1 MKIKKI
7 CDTMRDKVMMIMK
20 IMKITGLLM
29 MTILTLIT
37 DNNHNKVDINWAT
50 TIHKLDQE

>member
-29 MTILTLIT
+29 TTILTLIT
-37 DNNHNKVDINWAT
+37 DNNHNKAGIDWAT
-50 TIHKLDQE
+50 IIH

>member
-7 CDTMRDKVMMIMK
+7 CNTMRDKVMMIMK

-29 MTILTLIT
+29 TILTLIT
-37 DNNHNKVDINWAT
+37 DNNHNKAGIDWAT
-50 TIHKLDQE
+50 IIH